1 MNKLIPTL
9 HSSRLRLT
17 ALTEQH
23 FEAYA
28 AMLGDPQS
36 TRFIGDGQAL
46 DRVNAWRS
54 MAMLLGH
61 WVLRGYGM
69 WALERLD
76 NGAFVGR
83 AGLLKPEGWPDVELG
98 WMIAPETRNQG
109 YASEAATAVLDFA
122 WQTLELNRVVS
133 LIRPGDAASEH
144 LARRLHGEQVNTI
157 DLCGRR
163 VRVYAYHPPP
173 R

>member
-1 MNKLIPTL
+1 MNDLIPTL
-9 HSSRLRLT
+9 HSPRLRLT

-28 AMLGDPQS
+28 AMLEDPQS

-98 WMIAPETRNQG
+98 WMIAPEARNQG
-109 YASEAATAVLDFA
+109 YASEAATAVLNFA

-133 LIRPGDAASEH
+133 LIRPEDAASEH

-163 VRVYAYHPPP
+163 VRVYAYHPAS